1 MAKERQI
8 RENLRIERNKE
19 IEVVIGKLE
28 EQAALQKEESQAT
41 LDCRMKRLKDK
52 YESQVKFYWVNPG
65 AIDRRDRFLK
75 RHSYFIFPNCLIWQI
90 LQISDIEH
98 LNSTTQSK
106 LNVMKERV
114 TDLEAD
120 NIRLRGH
127 IKSLERQNEDLEK
140 VRILVVFLYLH
151 AEMDRRYDI
160 I

>member
-1 MAKERQI
+1 M
-8 RENLRIERNKE
+8 
-19 IEVVIGKLE
+19 
-28 EQAALQKEESQAT
+28 T
-41 LDCRMKRLKDK
+41 
-52 YESQVKFYWVNPG
+52 
-65 AIDRRDRFLK
+65 K
-75 RHSYFIFPNCLIWQI
+75 RHSFFIFPIQI

-140 VRILVVFLYLH
+140 VKTLLVLYLY
-151 AEMDRRYDI
+151 AEMELRYVI